1 MSNLSQNVTPEIL
14 DRMYNNFVKMTDWLI
29 KGKESQYPM
38 PAPYAALFDSV
49 AVAQKAGEQ
58 AAAAAQLVTTLQKEN
73 IELRQKVGA
82 LETTLGSI
90 NQTLAALIETQKQ
103 AQTQPVPEVI
113 DARPV
118 VAEPTPAPLAQA
130 VAQPT
135 PAVAQASGAVLADL
149 GEVQPVQTGNWA
161 PTQSVETHAQ
171 AQVSP
176 NEQAIQVSAAAVGVG
191 NLDPNSYAALDNEID
206 NLLSK

>member
-90 NQTLAALIETQKQ
+90 NQTLAALIEAQKQ
-103 AQTQPVPEVI
+103 AAQTQPVPEVT
-113 DARPV
+113 DAQPV
-118 VAEPTPAPLAQA
+118 VAEPTPAP
-130 VAQPT
+130 QPE
-135 PAVAQASGAVLADL
+135 PAVAQASVAVLADL
-149 GEVQPVQTGNWA
+149 GDVQPAQTGNWA
-161 PTQSVETHAQ
+161 PTQSVETHVP

-176 NEQAIQVSAAAVGVG
+176 NEQAIQVSAAAVGAG

>member
-73 IELRQKVGA
+73 IELRQKVSA

-90 NQTLAALIETQKQ
+90 NQTLAALIEAQKQ
-103 AQTQPVPEVI
+103 AAQPEPAPEVI
-113 DARPV
+113 NAQPV
-118 VAEPTPAPLAQA
+118 VAEPTPAP
-130 VAQPT
+130 QPE
-135 PAVAQASGAVLADL
+135 PAVAQASVAVLADL
-149 GEVQPVQTGNWA
+149 GDVQPAQTGNWA
-161 PTQSVETHAQ
+161 PTQSVETHAL

-176 NEQAIQVSAAAVGVG
+176 NEQAIQVSAAAVGAG

>member
-1 MSNLSQNVTPEIL
+1 MSNLSQNVTSEIL

-49 AVAQKAGEQ
+49 AIAQKAGEQ

-90 NQTLAALIETQKQ
+90 NQTLAALIEAQKQ
-103 AQTQPVPEVI
+103 AAQTQPAPEVI
-113 DARPV
+113 NAQPV
-118 VAEPTPAPLAQA
+118 VAEPTPAQPKPAP
-130 VAQPT
+130 QPT

-149 GEVQPVQTGNWA
+149 GDVPPAQTGNWA
-161 PTQSVETHAQ
+161 PTQSVEIHAP

-176 NEQAIQVSAAAVGVG
+176 NEQAIQVSAAAVGAG